1 MLFSDSYFTI
11 TKSAQGIYRDK
22 GSKFL
27 AYAYPVQSETEIK
40 EKLQELKKEHPSAR
54 HHCYAW
60 RLGVDGAAYRA
71 NDDGEPSGT
80 AGKPILNQLQ
90 SSQLTNTLIVVV
102 RYFGGTLLGVTGL
115 IQAYKLA
122 AADAIINSDIAEK
135 FVLFEYELHFE
146 AEDTGAVMKLLNE
159 EEAKIIGTGYDQEN
173 TITFLIKKRR
183 SETFEE
189 KIKALYR
196 TKLKYLKTH

>member
-11 TKSAQGIYRDK
+11 NKPAQGSYRDK

-27 AYAYPVQSETEIK
+27 SHAYPVQNENEIK

-80 AGKPILNQLQ
+80 AGKPILNQLL
-90 SSQLTNTLIVVV
+90 SSQLTNVLIVVV
-102 RYFGGTLLGVTGL
+102 RYFGGTLLGVAGL

-135 FVLFEYELHFE
+135 FVLFEYALHFE
-146 AEDTGAVMKLLNE
+146 AEDTGPVMKLLNE
-159 EEAKIIGTGYDQEN
+159 EEAKIIGTGYDKEN
-173 TITFLIKKRR
+173 TITFMIKKSR
-183 SETFEE
+183 SEVFEE
-189 KIKALYR
+189 KVKALYK

>member
-11 TKSAQGIYRDK
+11 TKPAQGSYRDK

-27 AYAYPVQSETEIK
+27 SYAYPVQSEAEIK
-40 EKLQELKKEHPSAR
+40 EKLQELKKEHPSAK

-90 SSQLTNTLIVVV
+90 SSQLTNVLIVVV

-135 FVLFEYELHFE
+135 FVLFEYALHFE
-146 AEDTGAVMKLLNE
+146 AEDTGPVMKLLNE
-159 EEAKIIGTGYDQEN
+159 EEAKIIGTGYDKEN
-173 TITFLIKKRR
+173 TITFLIKKSR
-183 SETFEE
+183 SESFEE
-189 KIKALYR
+189 KIKALYK

>member
-11 TKSAQGIYRDK
+11 TKPAQGSYRDK

-27 AYAYPVQSETEIK
+27 SYAYPVQSEAEIK
-40 EKLQELKKEHPSAR
+40 EKLQELKKEHPSAK

-90 SSQLTNTLIVVV
+90 SSQLTNVLIVVV

-115 IQAYKLA
+115 IQASKLA

-135 FVLFEYELHFE
+135 FVLFEYALHFE
-146 AEDTGAVMKLLNE
+146 AEDTGPVMKLLNE
-159 EEAKIIGTGYDQEN
+159 EEAKIIGTGYDKEN
-173 TITFLIKKRR
+173 TITFLIKKSR
-183 SETFEE
+183 SESFEE
-189 KIKALYR
+189 KIKALYK

>member
-1 MLFSDSYFTI
+1 MLFSDSYYTV
-11 TKSAQGIYRDK
+11 TSNAQGVYKDK

-27 AYAYPVQSETEIK
+27 SYIFPVRSEAEIK
-40 EKLQELKKEHPSAR
+40 EKLLEVKKEHPSAR

-60 RLGVDGAAYRA
+60 RLGVDGVAHRA

-80 AGKPILNQLQ
+80 AGKPILGQLQ
-90 SSQLTNTLIVVV
+90 SSQLTNVLIVVV
-102 RYFGGTLLGVTGL
+102 RYFGGTLLGVPGL

-135 FVLFEYELHFE
+135 FVLFEYDLHFE

-159 EEAKIIGTGYDQEN
+159 EEAKIIATGYDQEN
-173 TITFLIKKRR
+173 TITFLIKKSR
-183 SETFEE
+183 SEAFEE
-189 KIKALYR
+189 KIKTLYK

>member
-11 TKSAQGIYRDK
+11 TKPAQGSYRDK

-27 AYAYPVQSETEIK
+27 SYAYPVQSEAEIK

-90 SSQLTNTLIVVV
+90 SSQLTNVLIVVV

-115 IQAYKLA
+115 IQAYKFA

-146 AEDTGAVMKLLNE
+146 GEDTGAVMKLLNE
-159 EEAKIIGTGYDQEN
+159 EEAKIISTGYDQEN
-173 TITFLIKKRR
+173 TITFLIKKSR
-183 SETFEE
+183 SEVFEE
-189 KIKALYR
+189 KIKTLYK

>member
-11 TKSAQGIYRDK
+11 TKPAQGIYRDK
-22 GSKFL
+22 GSKFHS
-27 AYAYPVQSETEIK
+27 YAYPVQSEAEIK

-90 SSQLTNTLIVVV
+90 SSQLTNVLIVVV

-135 FVLFEYELHFE
+135 FVLFEYALHFE
-146 AEDTGAVMKLLNE
+146 AEDTGPVMKLLNE
-159 EEAKIIGTGYDQEN
+159 EEAKIIGTGYDKEN
-173 TITFLIKKRR
+173 TITFLIKKNR
-183 SETFEE
+183 SESFEE
-189 KIKALYR
+189 KTKALYK

>member
-11 TKSAQGIYRDK
+11 NKPAQGSYRDK

-27 AYAYPVQSETEIK
+27 SHAYPVQNENEIK

-80 AGKPILNQLQ
+80 AGKPILNQLL
-90 SSQLTNTLIVVV
+90 SSQLTNVLIVVV
-102 RYFGGTLLGVTGL
+102 RYFGGTLLGVAGL

-146 AEDTGAVMKLLNE
+146 GEDTGAVMKLLNE
-159 EEAKIIGTGYDQEN
+159 EEAKIISTGYDQEN
-173 TITFLIKKRR
+173 TITFLIKKSR
-183 SETFEE
+183 SEVFEE
-189 KIKALYR
+189 KIKTLYK